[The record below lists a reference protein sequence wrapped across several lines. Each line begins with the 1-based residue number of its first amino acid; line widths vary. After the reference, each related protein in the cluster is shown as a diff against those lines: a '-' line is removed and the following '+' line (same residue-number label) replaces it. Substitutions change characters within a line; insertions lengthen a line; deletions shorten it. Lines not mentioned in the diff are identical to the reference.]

1 MKKFYSLLFMLT
13 CVAYSY
19 AQEVHTIS
27 TSPYNIFYPSYL
39 DVFPGDTIRFEYDG
53 MSYPHTTTSTDIP
66 LGATPWDADLSSDNP
81 TFDLVLTVV
90 GVYDYVC
97 TPHIEMGM
105 VGQITVL
112 PVDTESDIV
121 GNWLV
126 DSVDASMSML
136 LDQETLDILIL
147 MSAFMTPEEF
157 MDEMGFPMPISD
169 EEWAYIAENG
179 ISIPIDDSEIGLNTV
194 SFTANYMIFY
204 DGDDPIQLAYEML
217 NDSTI
222 SITTPPED
230 FPFTEFI
237 IQNLTDENLILSST
251 ALVTDEEEEE
261 VAQEV
266 TMIIYCT
273 SIEEIIFGCT
283 DEEALNYN
291 NEANTDDGSCDYPY
305 FCNEGQLLITMY
317 DDAEDGWEG
326 SELLINGVSYSID
339 DGESD
344 KDCVDNADCF
354 IFSTVEGD
362 FMEEAYWELSNE
374 NDDIL
379 YQGGLP
385 FYLND
390 TDNDLVCDELDNCV
404 DLSNPDQIDF
414 DNDGEGD
421 ACDYDDGIGIEEL
434 EMQKTTLL
442 KMVDVLGRDYSTHP
456 KGKVLFYIYS
466 NGSVEKQIRY

>member
-66 LGATPWDADLSSDNP
+66 LGASPWDAELSSGNP

-105 VGQITVL
+105 IGQITVL

-126 DSVDASMSML
+126 DSVDASVSML
-136 LDQETLDILIL
+136 LDQETLEFLIL

-157 MDEMGFPMPISD
+157 MEEMGFPMPSSD

-179 ISIPIDDSEIGLNTV
+179 ISIPIDDSEIGLSTI

-204 DGDDPIQLAYEML
+204 DGDGPMQLAYELL

-251 ALVTDEEEEE
+251 AIVIDEEGEE

-291 NEANTDDGSCDYPY
+291 DEANTDDGSCDYPY

-344 KDCVDNADCF
+344 KDCVDNAECF

-374 NDDIL
+374 NDDVL

-390 TDNDLVCDELDNCV
+390 TDNDQVCDELDNCV
-404 DLSNPDQIDF
+404 DLFNPDQIDF

-442 KMVDVLGRDYSTHP
+442 KMVDVLGRHYSTHP